1 MHLLK
6 KLLLVAG
13 LVLAIPESGH
23 AVTLYHSQSGWVQG
37 VCSHEITLDAQDILF
52 MGVPGITQM
61 LFGIRAVDEK
71 GQPIGKQVLEVPAFA
86 SSNATRF
93 EKVFWEGDC
102 EAKALVIYWA
112 LGVVDGKI
120 VDFLHND
127 GLSIQESPL
136 KESVLL
142 ILEP

>member
-23 AVTLYHSQSGWVQG
+23 AIILYHSQSGWVQG

-52 MGVPGITQM
+52 DISGITQM